1 MNWLLVTKVY
11 IVWAT
16 KVQRSYLS
24 WHWRVMQILKKNWL
38 VVWKNKEIWQIF
50 NRPLES
56 VKIRTLIPWS
66 FCPKYG
72 WDLFVQVF
80 CAREINCPC
89 KEVFSQIAQ
98 AIYCPPQGFWGGCTI
113 FVILELYFFYYKS
126 QWYVEV
132 FYIFYIFFC
141 IFTYFTYLEMIKYY
155 QKTCGWNRSLRKLKI
170 CNKLS
175 QIHYAKKS
183 FLMVYVGTCDCYE
196 NIKIKLWSSISIL
209 KAWHVEILC
218 YKKKMIVNFNYV
230 L

>member
-80 CAREINCPC
+80 CAWEINCPC

-113 FVILELYFFYYKS
+113 FVILELHFFYYKS

-132 FYIFYIFFC
+132 FYIFYIFFA
-141 IFTYFTYLEMIKYY
+141 YLRILHIWKWSNTIK
-155 QKTCGWNRSLRKLKI
+155 KHAAEI
-170 CNKLS
+170 E
-175 QIHYAKKS
+175 
-183 FLMVYVGTCDCYE
+183 VYE
-196 NIKIKLWSSISIL
+196 N
-209 KAWHVEILC
+209 
-218 YKKKMIVNFNYV
+218 
-230 L
+230 